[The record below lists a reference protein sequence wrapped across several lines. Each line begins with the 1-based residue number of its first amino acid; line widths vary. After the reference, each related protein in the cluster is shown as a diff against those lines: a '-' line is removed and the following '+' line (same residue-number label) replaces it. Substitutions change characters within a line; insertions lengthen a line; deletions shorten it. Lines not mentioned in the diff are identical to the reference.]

1 MTSCPLDALSGMRV
15 FLKCENFERVGTF
28 KFRGAY
34 HDAIARLMSS
44 QPSRVFATFSS
55 GNYAQGLALACHLR
69 GVTAYVVMPKPFS
82 AMKPHAVLG
91 YGAQV
96 HVVEDQNCADTKVRE
111 LVGDYH
117 TVDVRPF
124 HDAFVI
130 AGQGTVIGKLVDQFL
145 TISTSCWGQSAVEA
159 CSLVSVSQHR
169 HSDRAWP
176 SLPMSQPTPWM

>member
-15 FLKCENFERVGTF
+15 FLQCENFERVGTF

-34 HDAIARLMSS
+34 RTIARLMSS

-69 GVTAYVVMPKPFS
+69 GVTAHVVMPKPFS

-96 HVVEDQNCADTKVRE
+96 HVVEDRNCADTKVRD
-111 LVGDYH
+111 LVDDYH
-117 TVDVRPF
+117 TVDVHSFNDP
-124 HDAFVI
+124 FVI
-130 AGQGTVIGKLVDQFL
+130 ASQGTVIGKLVDQFL
-145 TISTSCWGQSAVEA
+145 TISTSSWGQSAVEA
-159 CSLVSVSQHR
+159 CSPVSVSQHR
-169 HSDRAWP
+169 HSDRA
-176 SLPMSQPTPWM
+176 